1 MSSCM
6 RRVSDFVVNSL
17 PQLGLKTRIQDVT
30 ILFFIKKNGEIQD
43 NYYLLVL
50 NLIAISG
57 HILLFTQLIQHSIC
71 TLYYVMM
78 KWRRFYVKVQD

>member
-30 ILFFIKKNGEIQD
+30 ILFFVKKNGEIQD
-43 NYYLLVL
+43 
-50 NLIAISG
+50 
-57 HILLFTQLIQHSIC
+57 
-71 TLYYVMM
+71 
-78 KWRRFYVKVQD
+78 

>member
-43 NYYLLVL
+43 NCYLLVL

-57 HILLFTQLIQHSIC
+57 HILLLNLCIHPSN
-71 TLYYVMM
+71 
-78 KWRRFYVKVQD
+78 